1 MRSIWKG
8 SIAFGLV
15 NVPVKVYSATEDH
28 DIKFHQVHAKDNGR
42 IRYKRV
48 CEVCG
53 EVVEYRDIAKAYES
67 DDGQTVVITDEDIA
81 TLPEERSREIEVLE
95 FVPASDIDPM
105 MYDRSYFLEPDGKS
119 SKSYVLLAK
128 TLMETDR
135 VAIVH
140 FALRNKTRL
149 AALRV
154 QDFSKRDVMVIQT
167 LLWPDEIRD
176 PDFPVLDKKVEVKPA
191 ELKMAEQVVESMTD
205 DFNPDRYHDDYQE
218 QLHELVQA
226 KLEGGEAFTTEE
238 QPKELDETEDV
249 SDLLGQA
256 GGQREGPTCG
266 RRFRRRQAGQEGTR
280 QEGRGQESTCQER
293 GEEGTCEEGR
303 QEGCGEEITTRADS
317 PAAPGA
323 RRGSGAARRPSDE
336 PSRGHGGTHCPPRQ
350 PRPHAVRQCR
360 SDRQTDRITLAAWPG
375 STAPGATRST
385 RRHTSV
391 HAG

>member
-28 DIKFHQVHAKDNGR
+28 DLKFHQVHAKDNGR

-81 TLPEERSREIEVLE
+81 TLPEERSHEIEVVE
-95 FVPASDIDPM
+95 FVAASEIDPL

-128 TLMETDR
+128 KTLADTDR

-154 QDFSKRDVMVIQT
+154 KDFSKRDVMVIHT

-176 PDFPVLDKKVEVKPA
+176 PDFPVLDKEVEIKPA
-191 ELKMAEQVVESMTD
+191 ELKMAGQVVESMAD
-205 DFNPDRYHDDYQE
+205 DFRPDEFRDTYQE
-218 QLHELVQA
+218 QLKELVQA

-238 QPKELDETEDV
+238 QPAELDETEDV
-249 SDLLGQA
+249 SDLLA
-256 GGQREGPTCG
+256 KLEASVK
-266 RRFRRRQAGQEGTR
+266 RRRG
-280 QEGRGQESTCQER
+280 ESSDSD
-293 GEEGTCEEGR
+293 GE
-303 QEGCGEEITTRADS
+303 AKKA
-317 PAAPGA
+317 PAKKLPP
-323 RRGSGAARRPSDE
+323 RKLRPRRP
-336 PSRGHGGTHCPPRQ
+336 PQRKLRRRRPR
-350 PRPHAVRQCR
+350 R
-360 SDRQTDRITLAAWPG
+360 SPDPFG
-375 STAPGATRST
+375 M
-385 RRHTSV
+385 
-391 HAG
+391 

>member
-28 DIKFHQVHAKDNGR
+28 DIKFHQVHNKDNGR

-67 DDGQTVVITDEDIA
+67 DDGQTVIITDEDIA
-81 TLPEERSREIEVLE
+81 TLPEERSREIDVLE

-105 MYDRSYFLEPDGKS
+105 MYDKSYFLEPDGKS
-119 SKSYVLLAK
+119 SKSYVLLTK
-128 TLMETDR
+128 TLKDTER

-154 QDFSKRDVMVIQT
+154 QDFSKRDVMIVQT

-176 PDFPVLDKKVEVKPA
+176 PDFPVLDKEVDIKPA
-191 ELKMAEQVVESMTD
+191 ELKMAGQVVESMTD

-238 QPKELDETEDV
+238 QPQELDETEDV
-249 SDLLGQA
+249 SDLLA
-256 GGQREGPTCG
+256 RLEASVKARREGRSG
-266 RRFRRRQAGQEGTR
+266 SRDE
-280 QEGRGQESTCQER
+280 
-293 GEEGTCEEGR
+293 
-303 QEGCGEEITTRADS
+303 ADDEK
-317 PAAPGA
+317 PAKKAPA
-323 RRGSGAARRPSDE
+323 KKAASK
-336 PSRGHGGTHCPPRQ
+336 
-350 PRPHAVRQCR
+350 
-360 SDRQTDRITLAAWPG
+360 
-375 STAPGATRST
+375 STAKKAPAKKAAST
-385 RRHTSV
+385 
-391 HAG
+391 AKKAPAKKAAKKAAAKK

>member
-8 SIAFGLV
+8 SISFGLV

-48 CEVCG
+48 CEVDG
-53 EVVEYRDIAKAYES
+53 EVVEYRDIARAYES
-67 DDGQTVVITDEDIA
+67 DDGQMVIITDDDIA

-95 FVPASDIDPM
+95 FVPASELDPM
-105 MYDRSYFLEPDGKS
+105 MYDKSYFLEPDGKS
-119 SKSYVLLAK
+119 TKSYVLLAK
-128 TLMETDR
+128 TLAETDR

-154 QDFSKRDVMVIQT
+154 KDFSKREVMVIHT

-191 ELKMAEQVVESMTD
+191 ELKMAGQVVESMAD
-205 DFNPDRYHDDYQE
+205 DFKPDRYHDDYQA
-218 QLHELVQA
+218 QLQELVTA

-249 SDLLGQA
+249 SDLLA
-256 GGQREGPTCG
+256 KLEASVKARSGGDKAPAKKAPAKKAAAKKAPAKKTPRKRKRLRLKRLPPSAKQRP
-266 RRFRRRQAGQEGTR
+266 RDKQRRQDADREAITDRVCTEPATEDRSGSAT
-280 QEGRGQESTCQER
+280 GRC
-293 GEEGTCEEGR
+293 
-303 QEGCGEEITTRADS
+303 RAAVLET
-317 PAAPGA
+317 PL
-323 RRGSGAARRPSDE
+323 RRPRRVDH
-336 PSRGHGGTHCPPRQ
+336 PL
-350 PRPHAVRQCR
+350 
-360 SDRQTDRITLAAWPG
+360 LASVSLPTAIATRTWG
-375 STAPGATRST
+375 DLHISTACAS
-385 RRHTSV
+385 
-391 HAG
+391 

>member
-28 DIKFHQVHAKDNGR
+28 DIKFHQVHEKDNGR

-53 EVVEYRDIAKAYES
+53 EVVEYRDIAKAFES
-67 DDGQTVVITDEDIA
+67 DDGQTVIITDDDIS

-95 FVPASDIDPM
+95 FVPASDLDPL

-119 SKSYVLLAK
+119 AKSYVLLAK
-128 TLMETDR
+128 TLAETDR
-135 VAIVH
+135 VAIVN

-154 QDFSKRDVMVIQT
+154 KDFSKRDVMMIHT

-191 ELKMAEQVVESMTD
+191 ELKMASQVVDSMTD

-218 QLHELVQA
+218 QLHELIQA

-238 QPKELDETEDV
+238 QPQELDEETEDV
-249 SDLLGQA
+249 SDLLAKLEASVKARKQQSSGK
-256 GGQREGPTCG
+256 
-266 RRFRRRQAGQEGTR
+266 
-280 QEGRGQESTCQER
+280 SS
-293 GEEGTCEEGR
+293 
-303 QEGCGEEITTRADS
+303 DS
-317 PAAPGA
+317 EDSDSDKPAKKAPA
-323 RRGSGAARRPSDE
+323 KKAAKKVP
-336 PSRGHGGTHCPPRQ
+336 
-350 PRPHAVRQCR
+350 AKK
-360 SDRQTDRITLAAWPG
+360 AAKKVPAKKAAAKK
-375 STAPGATRST
+375 S
-385 RRHTSV
+385 
-391 HAG
+391 